1 MVSAEKGTPKDKT
14 NKTLFGCTECG
25 AVANKW
31 SGQCAACHA
40 WNTLTEIRPEAAS
53 KTGVPGHRYRGY
65 TGSVST
71 VQRMAEIPL
80 ESMPRILTGLSE
92 LDRVLGGGLV
102 TGSVI
107 LVGGDPGVG
116 KSTIV
121 LQTLCRLSLQLK
133 ALYVT
138 GEESVQQVAMRA
150 KRLELPDQALWLLAE
165 TDVEQICQIVTEQQ
179 PQVLVID
186 SIQTM
191 HLSQV
196 PGAPGGVS
204 QVKESAA
211 YLTQYAKKM
220 GISIWLVG
228 HVTKSGDLAGP
239 RVLEHIVDVVC
250 YIEGNSDS
258 RYRII
263 RSVKNR
269 FGAVNEVGVFAM
281 TDHGLKE
288 VKNPSAIFL
297 SHYAENSSG
306 SVVTVI
312 WEGTRP
318 LLLEIQALV
327 DESHLENP
335 RRVTVGLE
343 QNRLAMLLAVLHK
356 QGGIATYGQDIFV
369 NVVGG
374 VRITETSADLA
385 LVLAVVSS
393 YRDYPMPKDQVVLGE
408 IGLAGEIRPVPNGQ
422 ERLREAAKH
431 GFKYAIAPKANIPK
445 AGIEGMTIIGVEKLV
460 DALQTLV

>member
-1 MVSAEKGTPKDKT
+1 MVEVK
-14 NKTLFGCTECG
+14 
-25 AVANKW
+25 
-31 SGQCAACHA
+31 
-40 WNTLTEIRPEAAS
+40 EAAPAKAAKS
-53 KTGVPGHRYRGY
+53 ARYSGY
-65 TGSVST
+65 TGSLSA
-71 VQRMAEIPL
+71 VQLMAEIPL

-92 LDRVLGGGLV
+92 LDRVLGGGMV

-150 KRLELPDQALWLLAE
+150 KRLELPDQELLLLAE
-165 TDVEQICQIVTEQQ
+165 TNVERICQLATEQQ
-179 PQVLVID
+179 PQVIVID

-191 HLSQV
+191 HLDEV

-220 GISIWLVG
+220 GISIWVVG
-228 HVTKSGDLAGP
+228 HVTKTGDLAGP

-297 SHYAENSSG
+297 SHFAEACSG

-318 LLLEIQALV
+318 LLIEMQALV

-356 QGGIATYGQDIFV
+356 HGGIATYGQDIFV

-374 VRITETSADLA
+374 VRVTETSADLA
-385 LVLAVVSS
+385 VVMAVVSS
-393 YRDYPMPKDQVVLGE
+393 YRDTPLPKDMVVLGE

-431 GFKYAIAPKANIPK
+431 GFKRAIAPKTNVPK
-445 AGIEGMTIIGVEKLV
+445 AGISGMEIISVEKLA
-460 DALQTLV
+460 DALEAM

>member
-1 MVSAEKGTPKDKT
+1 MSTKT
-14 NKTLFGCTECG
+14 KILFGCTECG

-31 SGQCAACHA
+31 AGQCSACHA
-40 WNTLTEIRPEAAS
+40 WNTMVEVKEAAPTKAAKS
-53 KTGVPGHRYRGY
+53 ARYSGY
-65 TGSVST
+65 TGSLSA
-71 VQRMAEIPL
+71 VQLMAEIPL

-92 LDRVLGGGLV
+92 LDRVLGGGMV

-150 KRLELPDQALWLLAE
+150 KRLELPDQELLLLAE
-165 TDVEQICQIVTEQQ
+165 TNVERICQLATEQQ
-179 PQVLVID
+179 PQVIVID

-191 HLSQV
+191 HLDEV
-196 PGAPGGVS
+196 PGAPGGIS

-220 GISIWLVG
+220 GISIWVVG
-228 HVTKSGDLAGP
+228 HVTKTGDLAGP

-297 SHYAENSSG
+297 SHFAEACSG

-318 LLLEIQALV
+318 LLIEMQALV

-356 QGGIATYGQDIFV
+356 HGGIATYGQDIFV

-374 VRITETSADLA
+374 VRVTETSADLA
-385 LVLAVVSS
+385 VVMAVVSS
-393 YRDYPMPKDQVVLGE
+393 YRDTPLPKDMVVLGE

-431 GFKYAIAPKANIPK
+431 GFKRAIAPKTNVPK
-445 AGIEGMTIIGVEKLV
+445 AGISGMEIISVEKLA
-460 DALQTLV
+460 DALEAM

>member
-1 MVSAEKGTPKDKT
+1 MVEVK
-14 NKTLFGCTECG
+14 
-25 AVANKW
+25 
-31 SGQCAACHA
+31 
-40 WNTLTEIRPEAAS
+40 EAAPTKAAKS
-53 KTGVPGHRYRGY
+53 ARYSGY
-65 TGSVST
+65 TGSLSA
-71 VQRMAEIPL
+71 VQLMAEIPL

-92 LDRVLGGGLV
+92 LDRVLGGGMV

-150 KRLELPDQALWLLAE
+150 KRLELPDQELLLLAE
-165 TDVEQICQIVTEQQ
+165 TNVERICQLATEQQ
-179 PQVLVID
+179 PQVIVID

-191 HLSQV
+191 HLDEV
-196 PGAPGGVS
+196 PGAPGGIS

-220 GISIWLVG
+220 GISIWVVG
-228 HVTKSGDLAGP
+228 HVTKTGDLAGP

-297 SHYAENSSG
+297 SHFAEACSG

-318 LLLEIQALV
+318 LLIEMQALV

-356 QGGIATYGQDIFV
+356 HGGIATYGQDIFV

-374 VRITETSADLA
+374 VRVTETSADLA
-385 LVLAVVSS
+385 VVMAVVSS
-393 YRDYPMPKDQVVLGE
+393 YRDTPLPKDMVVLGE

-431 GFKYAIAPKANIPK
+431 GFKRAIAPKTNVPK
-445 AGIEGMTIIGVEKLV
+445 AGISGMEIISVEKLA
-460 DALQTLV
+460 DALEAM